1 MTERV
6 KTITVL
12 THQNEFLIDT
22 TTRELALVGGFG
34 AGKTRGLV
42 LKAICMA
49 RANPGYSGLMIEPT
63 ESLINAVLMPTFEE
77 ILADMGIKYNYRN
90 SASDRKLTITLPGQP
105 PTDIYLRSGTNPRRI
120 IGFNVAWAGI
130 DELDT
135 LDTERA
141 REVYNAAVSRVR
153 TGKVNQVFSV
163 STPEGYKFLYEH
175 FVRDLEQDE
184 GLSKKRRLIKASTFN
199 NPFLPEDYAKSILE
213 RYPAKQAGAYLNG
226 DFVNFTSGTVYD
238 TFDRARH
245 HTDKVLS
252 NYHPNATLH
261 IGLDFNVNNMAA
273 CVAVIDEKGIPHFV
287 DEIVGEKNTES
298 MIVAIKKKYG
308 ENRVINIYPD
318 SSGRNNTAN
327 ANVSSIA
334 LLEQAGFNV
343 KAKSKNPAILDR
355 VNSVNAKL
363 MTASGEIGLKINTS
377 KCPQLVRGLEQQG
390 WVDGLPDKSSGVDH
404 VLDAFGYFI
413 YYVYPLVRKPTAIVR
428 YG

>member
-1 MTERV
+1 MGERV
-6 KTITVL
+6 KTIQVL
-12 THQNEFLIDT
+12 SHQNEFLRNT
-22 TTRELALVGGFG
+22 STRELALVGGFG

-49 RANPGYSGLMIEPT
+49 QLNPGFSGLIIEPT
-63 ESLINAVLMPTFEE
+63 ESLINAVLIPTFEE
-77 ILADMGIKYNYRN
+77 ILEDMRIPFNYRN
-90 SASDRKLTITLPGQP
+90 SAADRKLTINIPGQP

-120 IGFNVAWAGI
+120 IGFNCAWAGI

-135 LDTERA
+135 LDTDKA

-153 TGKVNQVFSV
+153 TGNVNQIFSV

-175 FVRDLEQDE
+175 FVTDLEKDSE
-184 GLSKKRRLIKASTFN
+184 LSKKRKLIKASTFN
-199 NPFLPEDYAKSILE
+199 NPFLPDDYAKSILE

-238 TFDRARH
+238 TFDRIKH
-245 HTDKVLS
+245 HTDRTLS
-252 NYHPNATLH
+252 TFHPNITLH

-273 CVAVIDEKGIPHFV
+273 CVAVIDEKGMPHFV
-287 DEIVGEKNTES
+287 DEIVGEKNTEA
-298 MIVAIKKKYG
+298 MILKIREKYG
-308 ENRVINIYPD
+308 FNRVINIYPD

-334 LLEQAGFNV
+334 LLEQAGFTV
-343 KAKSKNPAILDR
+343 KAKAKNPPILDR

-404 VLDAFGYFI
+404 VLDAFGYFL
-413 YYVYPLVRKPTAIVR
+413 YFNYPLVRKPTAIVR